1 MMVILLMA
9 FVLVSFSFASFER
22 FRVDFPQCTLVYA
35 PSSQTLQISVSGRVL
50 SYGQNWTVRQ
60 VYPYLYHLKLNT
72 WSGFYWMVNTS
83 RKEIYRVTGGTF
95 GSVGGSQTQLS
106 VAVDTV
112 GGSGGGVPDRF
123 SLQFSD
129 AYLIYTRA
137 SQGIQIAASGTVL
150 SYGQDWQKTEVYPYL
165 IHIRQNNWSGFFWW
179 VNTSRKEIHL
189 QQGGTFGSVVGGTH
203 TLLDYPVTVF
213 GEQQQQA
220 QTYTLSLSA
229 MAGGSVTGGGQY
241 AAGAVVNLQATPN
254 AGYQFANWRRGSLV
268 LSNQAHFAYTMPA
281 EDVSLSAYFTQSML
295 PVGYALTLQSDP
307 VAGGS
312 VSGDGNYFAGST
324 INIQAV
330 PNAGFQFIHWK
341 RGSTIV
347 SNQANFAYQ
356 MPSENVVL
364 TAYFSQSVQPLAYT
378 LDLQLNPPTGGT
390 VFGSGSYP
398 PGAWVTIQASV
409 NAGYQF
415 TGWTKTDAF
424 SGWPGVPYSSQ
435 TGFGFSMPAENLT
448 LVANFGQQA
457 VYGQPTLGIHI
468 EDHPFGVIVTNV
480 LSGYPAFGKIQIGDI
495 LTHIQFLPQGPVS
508 SLGFGMV
515 SIGTNAVSVN
525 VPSGTPIQNTLQL
538 QTMLAS
544 MPPGQ
549 AIAIWMRRGGVYR
562 LFVALNLGTLF
573 PAAYLF

>member
-1 MMVILLMA
+1 MKKRMIVILLMT
-9 FVLVSFSFASFER
+9 FVLVSFSFASFDR

-189 QQGGTFGSVVGGTH
+189 QQGGTFGSVVGGTY
-203 TLLDYPVTVF
+203 TLLNYPVTVF

-229 MAGGSVTGGGQY
+229 MAGGSATGGGQY
-241 AAGAVVNLQATPN
+241 PAGTVVNLQAAPN
-254 AGYQFANWRRGSLV
+254 FGYQFANWRRGSII
-268 LSNQAHFAYTMPA
+268 LSNQANYAYTMPA
-281 EDVSLSAYFTQSML
+281 ENVTLSAHFTQS
-295 PVGYALTLQSDP
+295 
-307 VAGGS
+307 
-312 VSGDGNYFAGST
+312 
-324 INIQAV
+324 I
-330 PNAGFQFIHWK
+330 
-341 RGSTIV
+341 
-347 SNQANFAYQ
+347 
-356 MPSENVVL
+356 
-364 TAYFSQSVQPLAYT
+364 QPLAYT
-378 LDLQLNPPTGGT
+378 LDLQMNPPMGGT
-390 VFGSGSYP
+390 VFGGGSYA
-398 PGAWVTIQASV
+398 PGAWVTIQAST
-409 NAGYQF
+409 NPGYQF
-415 TGWTKTDAF
+415 TGWTRTDAF
-424 SGWPGVPYSSQ
+424 SGWPGVPYSGQAS
-435 TGFGFSMPAENLT
+435 FGFSMPAENLT
-448 LVANFGQQA
+448 LVANFDQQA
-457 VYGQPTLGIHI
+457 VPGQPTLGIHI
-468 EDHPFGVIVTNV
+468 EGHPFGVIVTNV
-480 LSGYPAFGKIQIGDI
+480 LSGYPASGRIQIGDI
-495 LTHIQFLPQGPVS
+495 LTHIQFLPHGPVS
-508 SLGFGMV
+508 SLGGGMV
-515 SIGTNAVSVN
+515 GIGMNVLSVN
-525 VPSGTPIQNTLQL
+525 APSGIPIQNTMQL
-538 QTMLAS
+538 QSMLAS